1 MADRNFSSE
10 IHDIMAREMGEMG
23 EYFVKKQCT
32 ELAIMPDHITT
43 RDIPR
48 LAAALSAA
56 MEDFGTDKSQR
67 IIRDMYALI
76 RIEEMMK
83 AEAELDSQE

>member
-1 MADRNFSSE
+1 MADRNFSPE
-10 IHDIMAREMGEMG
+10 IHEIMAREMGEMG
-23 EYFVKKQCT
+23 AYFVKKQCM

-48 LAAALSAA
+48 LASALSAA
-56 MEDFGTDKSQR
+56 MGDFGADKSRR

-76 RIEEMMK
+76 RIEEMMR
-83 AEAELDSQE
+83 AEAETNSQD